1 MKLCVNALKGSTVWS
16 QERSVTAAPNRLWM
30 TDINAGATW
39 DGNLCLASV
48 IDSSG
53 REVVGSSIRNEHAG
67 RTRAG
72 SGGARCWRRGRP
84 GRSTRPPRS
93 SATSARSARY
103 RRDTSQMVMR
113 VGMPTGTTPPAL
125 EVKPALPDLDIL
137 QRVAT

>member
-53 REVVGSSIRNEHAG
+53 REVVGWSIRNEQGAEPARVAAVPAAG
-67 RTRAG
+67 VAGDRA
-72 SGGARCWRRGRP
+72 
-84 GRSTRPPRS
+84 
-93 SATSARSARY
+93 
-103 RRDTSQMVMR
+103 DQ
-113 VGMPTGTTPPAL
+113 
-125 EVKPALPDLDIL
+125 PDLS
-137 QRVAT
+137 